1 MLVET
6 CNVDVL
12 LGLISWAIVIGNNKM
27 WLFSVSVYEVII
39 VGNLQC

>member
-12 LGLISWAIVIGNNKM
+12 LSLINWVIAVGNTKM
-27 WLFSVSVYEVII
+27 RLFSVSLYEVII